1 MLHEDD
7 FVGILDG
14 AQLEDVVGTFLE
26 ACVGHGVRIHAIQV
40 QGHRLV
46 DGDASVTSL
55 SSSSIRA
62 TNSTSRSRDASICQ
76 MPSSWDFFAHG
87 GHVAR
92 VRVQYAILTRDD
104 RDMCLLGVED
114 VLEPV
119 SQKRSLFARTMIAS
133 SVCSSEKSLYL
144 LYPMKRS
151 HVIPFNDGL
160 AAARHVTNLL
170 EDFCHMLHCAV
181 RLVLACALHCMES
194 LVRRKNRCITHDCG
208 HFAHAQS

>member
-46 DGDASVTSL
+46 DGDASGDELELLEHTGDELDLAVTRRVDL
-55 SSSSIRA
+55 P
-62 TNSTSRSRDASICQ
+62 DALFVG
-76 MPSSWDFFAHG
+76 FFAHG

-114 VLEPV
+114 VLEPRKPEEV
-119 SQKRSLFARTMIAS
+119 AVRANDDRVERLLL
-133 SVCSSEKSLYL
+133 EKSLYL
-144 LYPMKRS
+144 LYPVKRS
-151 HVIPFNDGL
+151 HVIPF
-160 AAARHVTNLL
+160 
-170 EDFCHMLHCAV
+170 
-181 RLVLACALHCMES
+181 
-194 LVRRKNRCITHDCG
+194 
-208 HFAHAQS
+208 Q

>member
-1 MLHEDD
+1 MRTISSASLTARS
-7 FVGILDG
+7 LRMS
-14 AQLEDVVGTFLE
+14 LERSLKRALGM
-26 ACVGHGVRIHAIQV
+26 ASRIHAIQV

-133 SVCSSEKSLYL
+133 SVCSSRESLYL
-144 LYPMKRS
+144 LYPR
-151 HVIPFNDGL
+151 N
-160 AAARHVTNLL
+160 ARMSYPSMMVLPLL
-170 EDFCHMLHCAV
+170 DM
-181 RLVLACALHCMES
+181 
-194 LVRRKNRCITHDCG
+194 
-208 HFAHAQS
+208 